1 MLSPTCPLTK
11 KQKLYVILHH
21 ECNDY
26 FTSKCLTECTFY
38 KSKEWITATW
48 TAEFVDDMKT
58 FHNLDVEKE
67 LVAIMAEE
75 IRREIDSEFLKKC

>member
-11 KQKLYVILHH
+11 KEKLYVILHH
-21 ECNDY
+21 ECNKY
-26 FTSKCLTECTFY
+26 LNLKCLTECTFY
-38 KSKEWITATW
+38 TPTTTTAKWTVELKNDLKS
-48 TAEFVDDMKT
+48 

-75 IRREIDSEFLKKC
+75 IRREIDREFLKKC

>member
-38 KSKEWITATW
+38 KSIEPITARW
-48 TAEFVDDMKT
+48 TVELKNDMKS

-75 IRREIDSEFLKKC
+75 IIREFDRNFLKKC